1 MDSRPINGCA
11 IGETEMRRNTQRTLL
26 LTATTLLLAANAMA
40 ATSGT
45 QLDAP
50 VNSFGT
56 LMSTTIAFLTFIVGS
71 LVAMWSMWR
80 HGELSHTLAG
90 AAVAVVSGAWLAGI
104 TPIAN
109 FFGITGALIR

>member
-1 MDSRPINGCA
+1 
-11 IGETEMRRNTQRTLL
+11 
-26 LTATTLLLAANAMA
+26 MA

-56 LMSTTIAFLTFIVGS
+56 LLSTTIAFLTFIVGS
-71 LVAMWSMWR
+71 VVAMWSMWR

-90 AAVAVVSGAWLAGI
+90 AAVAVSGAWLAGI
-104 TPIAN
+104 TPIIN
-109 FFGITGALIR
+109 FFGITGVLIRHCLL